1 MEDGVQPIW
10 QVTPV
15 HCLVNHCS
23 VIATHWWTLLH
34 TSSHFYILFNTFTHW
49 CTFSPNGK
57 TIHIDVLSTGLC
69 STLMDTFWCPLLN
82 IGADW
87 WLITCWYTLSGQPM
101 LCHCWSLVNIGA
113 HCYKLVH
120 DILVRHIVW
129 CAALLCHQLVTVA
142 PEDWV
147 SHHLPKETCT
157 TPPALF
163 LSYISF
169 YIDHRFESYHPIV
182 LVVGNR

>member
-1 MEDGVQPIW
+1 M
-10 QVTPV
+10 
-15 HCLVNHCS
+15 
-23 VIATHWWTLLH
+23 
-34 TSSHFYILFNTFTHW
+34 YILTKW

-57 TIHIDVLSTGLC
+57 TINIDVLSTGLC

-147 SHHLPKETCT
+147 SHHWVLSLHQYCIVNCIIGAPEDRVSQHLPKENFTIEYCSSAKS
-157 TPPALF
+157 PF
-163 LSYISF
+163 I
-169 YIDHRFESYHPIV
+169 
-182 LVVGNR
+182 NRV